1 MENKKLFLDTNI
13 LLDELFEDRIFSKA
27 TAKKID
33 SFIKDGYTF
42 VLNALSLN
50 TIWYIGAKKDRLKT
64 LEFIKDFFKTD
75 LFEVYEIKNRD
86 IIEIISIIDKNPK
99 ADFEDLQQYICA
111 KNSNSIAIITNDKNF
126 PKIDLPLIR
135 TENFD

>member
-86 IIEIISIIDKNPK
+86 IVEIISIIDKNPK

-126 PKIDLPLIR
+126 PIIDLPLIR